1 MRLSLSRR
9 RAKRIAAAG
18 LASTAA
24 VALVAAAAPLAQAA
38 DKAGSA
44 APSGDRSK
52 PSARIIGGTDV
63 SNDAYP
69 FMTALLSKGPGSAQK
84 RQFCG
89 GSLISQDVVMT
100 AAHCVEGMEAK
111 DLQVAVGRTV
121 LSNSQQGQ
129 IRNARPSEGE
139 GDPGGIVVHPR
150 YTKGNAAYD
159 MAFVELAKPVRGI
172 APIKLP
178 TPGTDALIRPGAK
191 AIVTGWGNTDTEMP
205 HFPDRLR
212 EVKVPLLTHDECKVS
227 YDSYDA
233 KVNICAGL
241 EGKDSCQGDSGGPLF
256 RNVPGRQ
263 QPIQIGIVSYG
274 DGCAA
279 QGAPGVYTS
288 VSSAKLWDTL
298 SESAEGK
305 SLKEKLGRGR

>member
-1 MRLSLSRR
+1 MRLLSSRR
-9 RAKRIAAAG
+9 RSTRIAAAS
-18 LASTAA
+18 LATTAA
-24 VALVAAAAPLAQAA
+24 LAMVAAAAPAAQA
-38 DKAGSA
+38 DQPT
-44 APSGDRSK
+44 PSDQRSR
-52 PSARIIGGTDV
+52 PSARIIGGTETP
-63 SNDAYP
+63 NDKYP
-69 FMTALLSKGPGSAQK
+69 FMTALLAKGKGSALK

-89 GSLISQDVVMT
+89 GSLVNESVIMT

-129 IRNARPSEGE
+129 IRNAAQ
-139 GDPGGIVVHPR
+139 DGIVVHPR
-150 YTKGNAAYD
+150 YLKGNSAYD
-159 MAFVELAKPVRGI
+159 MAFVFLAKPVTGI
-172 APIKLP
+172 APIKMP

-191 AIVTGWGNTDTEMP
+191 AIVTGWGNTDTDMP

-212 EVKVPLLTHDECKVS
+212 EVKVPLVSHDECKVS

-233 KVNICAGL
+233 KVNICAGV

-263 QPIQIGIVSYG
+263 APIQIGIVSYG

-298 SESAEGK
+298 AESPEGK
-305 SLKEKLGRGR
+305 KVKAKLGR